1 MSRPTIT
8 YLYKKTVFARLIK
21 LLINGYRYAGH
32 RHNYIPIGLG
42 DYVEANS
49 CTCVNERV
57 IAQSKEII

>member
-1 MSRPTIT
+1 
-8 YLYKKTVFARLIK
+8 ARLIR